1 MSPHADYPSGP
12 LLDFVEDRGLVD
24 DPARLRA
31 LLQRFGP
38 APLHDPTPAERE
50 RLAALREAAEHVLST
65 VAAGRLPQP
74 DELRDLNEL
83 LATPVEV
90 RLATGEG
97 GLALETVPL
106 SAGWDT
112 VVRELA
118 GRLARLLVEGEPG
131 RIKRCANPDCGRLF
145 YDLSRNRTRRWHDDA
160 CGNLTRVRRFR
171 AAR

>member
-1 MSPHADYPSGP
+1 MSPNADYPSRP
-12 LLDFVEDRGLVD
+12 LLEFVEDREAAG
-24 DPARLRA
+24 DPAALRE

-38 APLHDPTPAERE
+38 APLHDPTPAELE
-50 RLAALREAAEHVLST
+50 RIAALREAAERVLDV
-65 VAAGRLPQP
+65 VASGRLPQP
-74 DELRDLNEL
+74 DELRDLNEF

-90 RLATGEG
+90 RVTAGEA
-97 GLALETVPL
+97 GLALETTPL

-118 GRLARLLVEGEPG
+118 GRLAALLVRGEPE
-131 RIKRCANPDCGRLF
+131 RIKRCENPDCRRLF